1 MLEVL
6 GAEPELVVG
15 ARPWQVL
22 RGRPQGRPYCRTEID
37 ETSETPGDE
46 DTVASD
52 PALAAETVGADL
64 AAQSAQPLGKKRK

>member
-6 GAEPELVVG
+6 GAESELVVG

-22 RGRPQGRPYCRTEID
+22 RGRPQGRPYRRTEID
-37 ETSETPGDE
+37 ETSETPGEE

-64 AAQSAQPLGKKRK
+64 AAQSAQPLDTKTK